1 MVSVLKEVFDLAGS
15 LICHQLPERTLTAG
29 GFMLPV
35 CARDTGI
42 YAGIFTAFAYL
53 AITRRLD
60 AQKPPG
66 LAPTV
71 AMTVMMVPMV
81 LDGML
86 SYAGIIETNNAV
98 RLFTGLFFG
107 LPIPVLL
114 VPAANFRPD
123 GRNDIPV
130 LKKWTELMIIYGA
143 GLFVC
148 ISILYGK
155 MHYIAAGL
163 VYVTALLALVSRFV
177 FTLIKRGSTAAM
189 WKIRFMTALGSISAL
204 ALLYILSSC
213 VLQPLKELLL
223 RR

>member
-1 MVSVLKEVFDLAGS
+1 MLKEVFDLAGS

>member
-1 MVSVLKEVFDLAGS
+1 MVSLLKEVFDLAGS

>member
-1 MVSVLKEVFDLAGS
+1 MVSLLKEVFDLAGS

-189 WKIRFMTALGSISAL
+189 WKIRFMTALGSISAM

>member
-1 MVSVLKEVFDLAGS
+1 
-15 LICHQLPERTLTAG
+15 
-29 GFMLPV
+29 
-35 CARDTGI
+35 
-42 YAGIFTAFAYL
+42 
-53 AITRRLD
+53 
-60 AQKPPG
+60 
-66 LAPTV
+66 
-71 AMTVMMVPMV
+71 MMVPMV